1 MVEWRWNDAG
11 TMERGGVEES
21 FLCLCGMK
29 GWEEHGKDQPA
40 IYEYE
45 VG

>member
-1 MVEWRWNDAG
+1 MEWRWNDAG
-11 TMERGGVEES
+11 TMKRGGVEELS
-21 FLCLCGMK
+21 LIVRDEG
-29 GWEEHGKDQPA
+29 EERGKDQPA